1 MSTTPPSYTAPIDLT
16 DSEFS
21 SLDEAFIDAPEPLRL
36 LDGVMLDG
44 FLAGVLVQPR
54 LIDSSEWLRAAFEAE
69 DGEEAE
75 GEEAGASSRSLLDSA
90 PEWAEQVVPLVV
102 RRHAALNRKI
112 VEEGS
117 FDPFI
122 LEVDE
127 DVEAQDTEGAE
138 AASPDEDDELAKLP
152 PVSQALAPW
161 VYGFQLACLKFESLL
176 DSTDDAVML
185 ALARLF
191 RHLPPED
198 EQMADLVATMNQE
211 SPLDTIDEA
220 IDDLVACVVDLSD
233 LTHDDRYHVE
243 TVRRAAPKVGRNE
256 PCPCGSG
263 KKFKQCHGKT
273 ASA

>member
-1 MSTTPPSYTAPIDLT
+1 
-16 DSEFS
+16 
-21 SLDEAFIDAPEPLRL
+21 
-36 LDGVMLDG
+36 
-44 FLAGVLVQPR
+44 
-54 LIDSSEWLRAAFEAE
+54 
-69 DGEEAE
+69 
-75 GEEAGASSRSLLDSA
+75 
-90 PEWAEQVVPLVV
+90 
-102 RRHAALNRKI
+102 
-112 VEEGS
+112 
-117 FDPFI
+117 
-122 LEVDE
+122 
-127 DVEAQDTEGAE
+127 
-138 AASPDEDDELAKLP
+138 
-152 PVSQALAPW
+152 
-161 VYGFQLACLKFESLL
+161 LKFESLL